1 MKKYGEG
8 KQVYIR
14 KLIEEDYL
22 TYKEVSYAHF
32 SYKNVFTEKFMQTIW
47 KEVNA
52 ANGFPCAIIEKST
65 GETCGFCQLK
75 NVDTPTPEV
84 GIDMRDDY
92 MGRGYAQ
99 EAVRLLID
107 YVSTY
112 FEVDYFI
119 WKANKANTVSRHIA
133 EKMGAV
139 LISEEPTMEQWI
151 IDYGKKLGALKEEDV
166 SYICTYMIEQDCCLR
181 EIEES
186 MSLRKR
192 RLSL

>member
-14 KLIEEDYL
+14 KLTEGDYPI
-22 TYKEVSYAHF
+22 YREVSYAHF

-75 NVDTPTPEV
+75 NVDTSTPEV
-84 GIDMRDDY
+84 GVEMRDDY

-99 EAVRLLID
+99 EALRLLLD
-107 YVSTY
+107 YASRY

-119 WKANKANTVSRHIA
+119 WKANKANDVSRHIA
-133 EKMGAV
+133 EKMGGE
-139 LISEEPTMEQWI
+139 LISEEATMEQWL
-151 IDYGKKLGALKEEDV
+151 IDCGRELGALKEEDI
-166 SYICTYMIEQDCCLR
+166 SYICTYRIEKMIQYNNSR
-181 EIEES
+181 KGIE
-186 MSLRKR
+186 LK
-192 RLSL
+192 